1 MTAEEAL
8 LFLATLVKWYV
19 ACVVVFG
26 IAAVGLVAWWSRR
39 RRRVRVKLVNRIDVS
54 PKGAAGIREFIRNNK
69 GDRHAN

>member
-1 MTAEEAL
+1 MSAEEAL

-26 IAAVGLVAWWSRR
+26 IAALALVAWLAR
-39 RRRVRVKLVNRIDVS
+39 RRRVRVQVVNRIDVG
-54 PKGAAGIREFIRNNK
+54 PKGAAAVREFVRKNN